1 EIGKVMKETVVMRW
15 PNVYFFEDVLLVS
28 TFPAEY
34 SESARSIMRECI
46 FNAGLIKDKNSTA
59 LQFITEPEAA
69 AIYCMEQLQIYD
81 LEAGT
86 NFMVVDCGGDRVVLT
101 TRKLVNRNQLG
112 EIAEIS
118 EDFCGSTYIDK
129 EFIKYLSS
137 KVGYGAMELLRT
149 NHCGQMQYLIQRFT
163 REYKMLFTGE
173 SKEFKPYYF
182 DLNYTIPMIKQYVTD
197 KNREILEE
205 IEWDIELGFYDIK
218 SMFDP
223 VVEKILRLIHAQ
235 LDSSLETCSAMFLVG
250 GFSESK
256 YLQNRIKRE
265 FQHIVRIILIPS
277 DPTIAI
283 ERGAVMY
290 GLSSMNSDITTRGLK
305 Y

>member
-1 EIGKVMKETVVMRW
+1 MMNIKWGAPALVEMPSRKKKIVVPPVELFKLHMSDLPNNLKPKLPVGYKKAITDYLREIGKVMMETVVMKL
-15 PNVYFFEDVLLVS
+15 PKVNFFEHVLLVS

-34 SESARSIMRECI
+34 SESARSIMRE
-46 FNAGLIKDKNSTA
+46 S
-59 LQFITEPEAA
+59 EAA
-69 AIYCMEQLQIYD
+69 AIYCMEQLQYHD

-112 EIAEIS
+112 KS
-118 EDFCGSTYIDK
+118 L
-129 EFIKYLSS
+129 KYLRIS
-137 KVGYGAMELLRT
+137 VEL
-149 NHCGQMQYLIQRFT
+149 
-163 REYKMLFTGE
+163 
-173 SKEFKPYYF
+173 
-182 DLNYTIPMIKQYVTD
+182 DLDYTIPKIKQYITD
-197 KNREILEE
+197 EDREILEE
-205 IEWDIELGFYDIK
+205 IYWEIELGFYDIN

-283 ERGAVMY
+283 EHGAVMY